1 MQRYFVKEIKGNKTY
16 LNEDDSYHLKV
27 VMRKTIG
34 DKVEIVCDEKLYIG
48 SIESIKDCIEIKI
61 QKEVDKDTERY
72 HVAIAQALIKDK
84 KMELVLQKSTELGV
98 DTIIP
103 LTTTRSIIKIEG
115 KEEKK
120 IERWRHIVK
129 EASQQSKR
137 TTIPE
142 VTKVMSIDELV
153 TLDYDVKILCSVNEV
168 SKNIKKVLEKLKIS
182 DRILFVVG
190 PEGGFDPKEEETLIQ
205 HGFISASLGDNV
217 LRTETAPL
225 YLLSVVSY
233 NFMR

>member
-1 MQRYFVKEIKGNKTY
+1 MQRYFVKEIKENKTY
-16 LNEDDSYHLKV
+16 LSEEDSYHLKV
-27 VMRKTIG
+27 VMRKEKG
-34 DKVEIVCDEKLYIG
+34 DKVEIVCNEKLYIG
-48 SIESIKDCIEIKI
+48 TIENVGSCMEIHIEEEII
-61 QKEVDKDTERY
+61 QEKEIY
-72 HVAIAQALIKDK
+72 HVDIAQALIKDK
-84 KMELVLQKSTELGV
+84 KMDLVLQKTTELGV
-98 DTIIP
+98 HAVLP
-103 LTTTRSIIKIEG
+103 LMTTRSIVKLDK

-142 VTKVMSIDELV
+142 VTNVMTVEELV
-153 TLDYDVKILCSVNEV
+153 KLDYDVKILCSVNEV

-190 PEGGFDPKEEETLIQ
+190 PEGGFDPKEEEMLIK
-205 HGFISASLGDNV
+205 HGFISVSLGNNV